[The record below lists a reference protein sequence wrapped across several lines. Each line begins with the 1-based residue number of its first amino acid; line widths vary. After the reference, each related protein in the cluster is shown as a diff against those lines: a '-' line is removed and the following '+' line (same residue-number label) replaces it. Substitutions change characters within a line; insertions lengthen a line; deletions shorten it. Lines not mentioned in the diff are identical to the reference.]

1 MCKEGLQ
8 SLFPM
13 EEIAIMGLWELLP
26 HIYSVKVLHWC
37 VPLALLSVRMMQLML
52 IVLTFI
58 LQRKIENTVD
68 AAMLF
73 QPHAV
78 VTVDSKGFSFRL
90 LKELKCRGINESISF
105 DLFIMSKYGI
115 KSSVV

>member
-37 VPLALLSVRMMQLML
+37 VPHALLSVRMMHLTL
-52 IVLTFI
+52 IISLNSAE
-58 LQRKIENTVD
+58 EN
-68 AAMLF
+68 
-73 QPHAV
+73 
-78 VTVDSKGFSFRL
+78 
-90 LKELKCRGINESISF
+90 
-105 DLFIMSKYGI
+105 
-115 KSSVV
+115 